1 MGHRGSWSGTVA
13 DYNDQW
19 TRCDKDGGSCANIS
33 GATNRNSYVVK
44 NVDVGNT
51 IRFKV
56 EAKNADGNTFA
67 SSVPTAVVTPETTPP
82 PPVTNGCTKT
92 GGTVPVAGISSPAHL
107 IADQTQVSPSTIT
120 YATRSLTARV
130 HVTACKGDVQG
141 ALVFVTAVPYGMFGA
156 ANEQTTGADGWA
168 TLQFT
173 ALAGFPVSQKQQL
186 LVMFVRVRK
195 AGEDILGGISG
206 RRLVS
211 FHVSR
216 G

>member
-1 MGHRGSWSGTVA
+1 M
-13 DYNDQW
+13 
-19 TRCDKDGGSCANIS
+19 I
-33 GATNRNSYVVK
+33 
-44 NVDVGNT
+44 
-51 IRFKV
+51 
-56 EAKNADGNTFA
+56 
-67 SSVPTAVVTPETTPP
+67 
-82 PPVTNGCTKT
+82 
-92 GGTVPVAGISSPAHL
+92 
-107 IADQTQVSPSTIT
+107 DQTQVSPSTIT
-120 YATRSLTARV
+120 YATRSLTVRF
-130 HVTACKGDVQG
+130 HVTACKGNVQG

-156 ANEQTTGADGWA
+156 ANEQTTGSDGWA

-195 AGEDILGGISG
+195 SGEDILGGISG